1 MACVV
6 ASKGPEM
13 DSITEKMLADALEGA
28 DAGGRR
34 LPRDLTVPSFFSQD
48 VASKGPEM
56 ASLVKK
62 LLTEPAA
69 SGAPVAV
76 DADAGDRRLARD
88 LTMPS
93 FFSQGTRPRLAS
105 PPSRFILASFV
116 CGEGAYQV
124 FSAVLDFPD
133 VLDRF
138 GAPTSLGGL
147 LAPGRG
153 WSVAKEDDEAV
164 YLKVPMPGLG
174 KEHVKVSAE
183 QNSVVI
189 KGEGQKDPW
198 NTAVPR
204 YSRRIDL
211 PAGAFKM
218 DKIKAVMKDGVLRVT
233 VLKLKEEER
242 KDVFHVQVE

>member
-34 LPRDLTVPSFFSQD
+34 LPRDLTVPSFFSQ
-48 VASKGPEM
+48 
-56 ASLVKK
+56 
-62 LLTEPAA
+62 
-69 SGAPVAV
+69 
-76 DADAGDRRLARD
+76 
-88 LTMPS
+88 
-93 FFSQGTRPRLAS
+93 
-105 PPSRFILASFV
+105 
-116 CGEGAYQV
+116 
-124 FSAVLDFPD
+124 D